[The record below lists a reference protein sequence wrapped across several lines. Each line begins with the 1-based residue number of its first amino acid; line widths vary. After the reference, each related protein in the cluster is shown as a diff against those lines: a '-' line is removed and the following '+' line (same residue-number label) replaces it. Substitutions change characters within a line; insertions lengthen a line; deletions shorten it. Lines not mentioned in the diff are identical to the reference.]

1 MSDEIIRKIIVLG
14 GGSAGLLAA
23 LALKTRLPRLDVLVI
38 RSKEIGIIGVG
49 EGSTPTLTSFLH
61 GYLRIGLRR
70 FFEVAQPTW
79 KLGLKFLW
87 GPRPHFYYPFG
98 PGLDTKLKS
107 LPKAVGFYCRD
118 SIEDATPISAM
129 MARNKV
135 FPRTPDGAPQM
146 HPTVAYHFENEKF
159 VAFLEGAAAA
169 LGVRLI
175 DETVVETPRD
185 DRGIASLRLASGA
198 RETADLYVDCSGFA
212 SALLGKALGEPFI
225 DFGAS
230 LFCDRA
236 LVGGWDREPGDPIRP
251 YTTCET
257 LESGWC
263 WQIEHERRVNRG
275 YVYCSGFISDE
286 EAEREFRAKSPKAG
300 PTRVVRFTS
309 GRYCDRW
316 VGNVVAVGNASGFV
330 EPLEATALGVIA
342 SQAEALADTLW
353 ASDCRPT
360 PSQRRL
366 INAAHARHWDTI
378 RGFIALHYKFNTR
391 IDTPFWRHCR
401 ADTDLAAAA
410 GIVEYFKENG
420 PDNFWEPGLIDP
432 FDEFKFRGY
441 ATLLVGQGVPY
452 ANAYDPPAGERV
464 TWDDLCKQNAAAGQ
478 RAMTVEESLAKLRSP
493 AWKWAS

>member
-1 MSDEIIRKIIVLG
+1 MPDAIQKVIVLG
-14 GGSAGLLAA
+14 GGSAGLMAA
-23 LALKTRLPRLDVLVI
+23 LALKTRIPRLDVRVI
-38 RSKEIGIIGVG
+38 RSKDIGVIGVG

-61 GYLRIGLRR
+61 GYLRVGLRR

-98 PGLDTKLKS
+98 PGLDTKLNS

-118 SIEDATPISAM
+118 SVEDATPIMAM

-135 FPRTPDGAPQM
+135 FPRTPAGGPQM
-146 HPTVAYHFENEKF
+146 HPTVAYHFENDKF

-169 LGVRLI
+169 LGITLA
-175 DETVVETPRD
+175 DETVVEATTGP
-185 DRGIASLRLASGA
+185 GGVASLRLASGA
-198 RETADLYVDCSGFA
+198 EETADLYVDCSGFA
-212 SALLGKALGEPFI
+212 STLLGKATGEPFV
-225 DFGAS
+225 DFGTS

-236 LVGGWDREPGDPIRP
+236 VVGGWARDAGDPVRP

-257 LESGWC
+257 MDAGWC

-286 EAEREFRAKSPKAG
+286 AAEREFRAKNPKVG
-300 PTRVVRFTS
+300 PTREVRFTS
-309 GRYCDRW
+309 GRYRDRW

-353 ASDCRPT
+353 ASGCRPT

-391 IDTPFWRHCR
+391 PDTPFWRHCR

-410 GIVEYFKENG
+410 PVVEYFTENG

-441 ATLLVGQGVPY
+441 ATLLVGQAVPH
-452 ANAYDPPAGERV
+452 ANAYEPPAAEREAWDGLCRQNGE
-464 TWDDLCKQNAAAGQ
+464 AAR
-478 RAMTVEESLAKLRSP
+478 RAMSVEESLASLRSP
-493 AWKWAS
+493 TWKWAS